1 MTRRGAV
8 EGMLARYGS
17 PAAAGGREVR
27 AVIRPL
33 RFDSG
38 ADPDSAGLYYRY
50 AGPAGSP
57 LSPGDTV
64 ETPRRSYAVRRSET
78 ALLGGEELYVRAVL
92 RALPGDAD
100 EEIVLLSPGGE
111 VLARA
116 ERYEEKTVRGSFPV
130 RSWGEGA
137 PSEIAE
143 GGTSYELAL
152 SGVHPENGSLGLGEF
167 SVEIRGKGRKVVFS
181 GCRVESGSVSG
192 GGTLSPQSSLKI
204 LAASRA
210 EEAIEA

>member
-8 EGMLARYGS
+8 EGMLVRYGE
-17 PAAAGGREVR
+17 PAVVNGREVR

-38 ADPDSAGLYYRY
+38 ADPDPAGLYYRY
-50 AGPAGSP
+50 AGPADPP

-64 ETPRRSYAVRRSET
+64 ETPRQSYAVRRSDT
-78 ALLGGEELYVRAVL
+78 ALLGGEELYARAVL

-100 EEIVLLSPGGE
+100 AEIVLLSPDGA

-116 ERYEEKTVRGSFPV
+116 ERYEEKTVRGGFPV
-130 RSWGEGA
+130 RSWGEGL

-143 GGTSYELAL
+143 GETSYELVL
-152 SGVHPENGSLGLGEF
+152 SGVHPESGSSGLGEF
-167 SVEIRGKGRKVVFS
+167 SVEIRGKGRKIVFS
-181 GCRVESGSVSG
+181 GCRIESGSVSG
-192 GGTLSPQSSLKI
+192 GEALAPRSSLRL
-204 LAASRA
+204 LAALRT
-210 EEAIEA
+210 EEAAGA